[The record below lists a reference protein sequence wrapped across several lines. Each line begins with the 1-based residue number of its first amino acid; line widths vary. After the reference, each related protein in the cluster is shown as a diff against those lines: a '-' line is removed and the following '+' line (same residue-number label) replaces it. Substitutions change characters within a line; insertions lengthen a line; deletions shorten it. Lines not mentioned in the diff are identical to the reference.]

1 MPMERKTVN
10 ITIDGR
16 SIDVEMGST
25 ILEGARQFGIPIPT
39 VCYMES
45 LTPYGGCRV
54 CVVEISNNGG
64 GKTFIDTSC
73 THEVREGMVVQTQSP
88 RVIQARKML
97 AELLVASA
105 PNVKLAQDIAA
116 RMGIL
121 KVRFP
126 MEDNRCILCGL
137 CIRMCYEQ
145 MGGRALGFAGRG
157 MGRKV
162 SLPFEA
168 RPETCRLC
176 RGCDFVCPG
185 TIVPCQ
191 GVKEPGELCGRCT
204 RLEEM
209 PSCCPNGTFGC
220 FCDRNPL

>member
-1 MPMERKTVN
+1 MERKTVN

-16 SIDVEMGST
+16 SIDVEEGST
-25 ILEGARQFGIPIPT
+25 ILEGARQFGIHIPT

-64 GKTFIDTSC
+64 GKIFIDTSC
-73 THEVREGMVVQTQSP
+73 THEVREGIVIQTQSP

-105 PNVKLAQDIAA
+105 PNVKIAQDIAA

-126 MEDNRCILCGL
+126 MEDQRCILCGL

-162 SLPFEA
+162 SMPFEV

-185 TIVPCQ
+185 IIVPCQ

-209 PSCCPNGTFGC
+209 PSCCPMGTFGC